1 MYYLSPR
8 NNYLLVEPL
17 NVIEEKPQQAFLL
30 PADYKQ
36 KESPYK
42 VMRVIEDANDKYR
55 PESLILVPSH
65 LIEEVDLD
73 NEKHYLIPQNYVI
86 ATVTKE

>member
-8 NNYLLVEPL
+8 NNYLLIEPL
-17 NVIEEKPQQAFLL
+17 EVIEEKPQQAFLL
-30 PADYKQ
+30 PTDYKE
-36 KESPYK
+36 KENPYK
-42 VMRVIEDANDKYR
+42 VMRVIEDSTDKYK

-65 LIEEVDLD
+65 LIEEVELAE
-73 NEKHYLIPQNYVI
+73 EKHYLIPQNYVI

>member
-8 NNYLLVEPL
+8 NNYLLIEPL
-17 NVIEEKPQQAFLL
+17 DVIEEKPQQAFLL